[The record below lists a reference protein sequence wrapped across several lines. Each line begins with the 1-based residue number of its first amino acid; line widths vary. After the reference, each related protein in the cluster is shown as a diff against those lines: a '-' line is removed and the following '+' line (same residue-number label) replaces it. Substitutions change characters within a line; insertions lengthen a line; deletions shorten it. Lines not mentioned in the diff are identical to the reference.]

1 MGGFKQKGDI
11 AGAVNAVSGSEG
23 ESGAGTGHCRHPGGS
38 RRWPGWEEGGGSW
51 RGGVGGGAD
60 GLADAKDVG
69 VETGDCWTPPRFLA
83 RSEDLGRGGEVAG
96 RTGLGWKIQRTE
108 RDLTVTGP
116 WAIWWE
122 CRLRGSPGTWR
133 PRIGPGQVQIPARHT
148 LAVSLGLVF
157 KLERVKTSSFLDC
170 YEE

>member
-1 MGGFKQKGDI
+1 MQCLAQRGNPGQEQGTAGIQEGADAGLGGRKGEDL
-11 AGAVNAVSGSEG
+11 
-23 ESGAGTGHCRHPGGS
+23 GGV
-38 RRWPGWEEGGGSW
+38 
-51 RGGVGGGAD
+51 VGGGAD